1 MLYSSRTSTKYFNS
15 HTIKIIIVNFC
26 GRRYRYDDYSRGN
39 GHKSIK
45 CPCDPYVALIM
56 LITTTLSAHLLQGS
70 SCIRMYLLNAQFLPK
85 QDSQNTTTLLTHLLQ
100 GSSCIRMYLLDAQFL
115 PKQDSQNTTTL
126 LTHLLQRSSCIRMY
140 LLDAQFLPKQDSQ
153 NLERLHT
160 PERDES

>member
-1 MLYSSRTSTKYFNS
+1 MLYSSRTSTKYFNW

-26 GRRYRYDDYSRGN
+26 GRRYRYDDYSHGN

-56 LITTTLSAHLLQGS
+56 LITTTL
-70 SCIRMYLLNAQFLPK
+70 
-85 QDSQNTTTLLTHLLQ
+85 LTHLLQ
-100 GSSCIRMYLLDAQFL
+100 RSSCIRMYLLDAQFL

-140 LLDAQFLPKQDSQ
+140 LLDAQILPKQDSQ
-153 NLERLHT
+153 NLERLPT